1 VPDPARLSVDLGT
14 THTVAVVRRAD
25 QPARPLLF
33 DGSPLLPSCVHVD
46 AAGTVHAGRDAHRLG
61 QVEPYRFEPYPKRRV
76 DDGAVLLGA
85 EAVPVTR
92 LLAATLRRVAGEAR
106 QAGVEP
112 GGASVLTCPADW
124 GQPRRQ
130 VLRDAARLAGLGEV
144 TLVEEPVA
152 AATYCVEVL
161 GHQVPPGAPLGV
173 FDFGGGTL
181 DVAVVRREPAGFRV
195 LAVGG
200 LDDLGGLDVDAALV
214 GHLGHLVAARDA
226 ALWRR
231 LSQPD
236 GTGALR
242 DRQAF
247 WAEVRSAK
255 EMLSRTAQAPVA
267 VPHREDP
274 LHLTRQ
280 ELEQVAGPLVARAV
294 DETRRVLQR
303 AGVDPATLAG
313 LLLVGGTSRMPLVAS
328 RLHARLGVAAT
339 VPEQPELPVAYG
351 GLLVPAPSAAP
362 AGAGRH
368 RPGLDTPDGP
378 AQPGQP
384 GGLRPGYAAGPVPAA
399 ATGASGFAAG
409 GGMLLPPPAGPPPGG
424 AYPATWPAPQ
434 PVVKPPA
441 ARRPSRRRVA
451 VPVAAALAVAL
462 LAGGGVQ
469 VVRWL
474 DGAWGQAL
482 NAGRSGLSSLGGG
495 AAGRDGQLRVV
506 HNVELPAGE
515 GAVAVAAAGDRA
527 FYATVGAGRTE
538 VVALPAG
545 GGDPLWRQQVPVE
558 PVRLRLSVVGELLVL
573 DAEDSATDRGSDV
586 RAVLGAN
593 GAVLWRSPWEER
605 RDVLYLGTD
614 AVVDSQRPPAILRVD
629 LRTGRT
635 RWSRSGPDDLLVNDD
650 WRAAAERAWP
660 DPDVTAKQGG
670 SPPVAAAHV
679 AAMGEDLRAT
689 GALVELNED
698 DGRGYLLDVG
708 TGRPRGSGALP
719 LVYDHWFAY
728 DGLAVGQLSSDAPE
742 AQGRTVVAAYRL
754 PSFSRAWTYPL
765 PAGASLKRVK
775 PCGPHLVCV
784 ASSGTNA
791 GKVVALDTATGKEK
805 WATQV
810 EWSHDSGW
818 YVSAGVLV
826 FGDVPFEAVDEPQI
840 RRPDGTEGRTVG
852 ERVSVVAVGGGRV
865 LLREA
870 GLNGTQ
876 VTWRVSVAEVG
887 ADRRTPD
894 VDVGED
900 LPLAMVL
907 SGDVAVVA
915 GADRRVRVLRV
926 ADLSG

>member
-1 VPDPARLSVDLGT
+1 MPGPARLSVDLGT
-14 THTVAVVRRAD
+14 THTVAVVRRAG
-25 QPARPLLF
+25 QPARSLLF

-46 AAGTVHAGRDAHRLG
+46 AAGTVHTGRDAHRLG
-61 QVEPYRFEPYPKRRV
+61 QVEPHRFEPYPKRRV

-85 EAVPVTR
+85 EAVPVAR

-130 VLRDAARLAGLGEV
+130 VLRDAASLAGLGEV
-144 TLVEEPVA
+144 ALVEEPVA

-161 GHQVPPGAPLGV
+161 GHQVPPGAALGV

-214 GHLGHLVAARDA
+214 GHLGHLVAARDP

-328 RLHARLGVAAT
+328 RLHARLGVAAA

-351 GLLVPAPSAAP
+351 GLLVPAPPAAP
-362 AGAGRH
+362 AGDSQPRPGRH
-368 RPGLDTPDGP
+368 AQPEPAGGPRPGS
-378 AQPGQP
+378 
-384 GGLRPGYAAGPVPAA
+384 AAGPVPAA
-399 ATGASGFAAG
+399 APAG
-409 GGMLLPPPAGPPPGG
+409 GLLLPPPGGP
-424 AYPATWPAPQ
+424 YPAWPPSQHVQQPERQLPAVAP
-434 PVVKPPA
+434 
-441 ARRPSRRRVA
+441 RRPSRRRMA
-451 VPVAAALAVAL
+451 ILVAAALVVAL
-462 LAGGGVQ
+462 VTGGGVQ

-474 DGAWGQAL
+474 GGTWGKAL
-482 NAGRSGLSSLGGG
+482 DAAGSGLSGLGGG
-495 AAGRDGQLRVV
+495 QAGRVGELRVV
-506 HNVELPAGE
+506 HDAALPAGE
-515 GAVAVAAAGDRA
+515 GAVAVATAGDRA
-527 FYATVGAGRTE
+527 FYAAVGDGHTE

-545 GGDPLWRQQVPVE
+545 GGDPLWRQKVPVE
-558 PVRLRLSVVGELLVL
+558 PVRLRLSVVRDLLVL
-573 DAEDSATDRGSDV
+573 DAEDSATDQGSDV

-593 GAVLWRSPWEER
+593 GAVLWRSRWEER
-605 RDVLYLGTD
+605 RDVLHLGTD
-614 AVVDSQRPPAILRVD
+614 AVVESQRPPAVLRVD

-635 RWSRSGPDDLLVNDD
+635 RWSRSGPDELLINDD
-650 WRAAAERAWP
+650 WRVAAERAWP
-660 DPDVTAKQGG
+660 GPDAQKGG
-670 SPPVAAAHV
+670 SPPVAAALV

-689 GALVELNED
+689 GALVELNEE
-698 DGRGYLLDVG
+698 DGRGYLLDAG
-708 TGRPRGSGALP
+708 TGKPRGSGALP

-728 DGLAVGQLSSDAPE
+728 DGLVVGQLSSDVPE
-742 AQGRTVVAAYRL
+742 AVGRTVVAAYRL
-754 PSFSRAWTYPL
+754 PGFSRAWSYRL
-765 PAGASLKRVK
+765 PAGVSLNRVK
-775 PCGPHLVCV
+775 PCGPHQVCV

-791 GKVVALDTATGKEK
+791 GKVVALEAATGKEK

-810 EWSHDSGW
+810 EWSHESGW
-818 YVSAGVLV
+818 YVSAGALV
-826 FGDVPFEAVDEPQI
+826 FGDMPFESVDEPKVLGV
-840 RRPDGTEGRTVG
+840 DGTAVRTVAG
-852 ERVSVVAVGGGRV
+852 RASVVALGGGRV

-870 GLNGTQ
+870 GLNGTRVVWQ
-876 VTWRVSVAEVG
+876 VSVAEVG

-894 VDVGED
+894 VGVGED
-900 LPLAMVL
+900 LPVAMAL

-915 GADRRVRVLRV
+915 GADRKVRVLRV
-926 ADLSG
+926 SGLSG